1 MTRYAYGKE
10 PKVFPRLER
19 FELKVMEAGAEGG
32 WRCIP
37 TIHFEGRRPEIVMPF
52 RLDPFA
58 LPVFSTSELAEE
70 FGVILIWR
78 SIDRMRT
85 PEGLPICALA

>member
-10 PKVFPRLER
+10 PRVFPRLER
-19 FELKVMEAGAEGG
+19 FKIKVVEAGAEGG

-37 TIHFEGRRPEIVMPF
+37 TVHMEGRRPKMVMPF
-52 RLDPFA
+52 NLDPFA
-58 LPVFSTSELAEE
+58 LPVFPSPELAEE
-70 FGVILIWR
+70 FGIILIWR
-78 SIDRMRT
+78 SIDSMRT